1 MKNVEELKVLPIYF
15 KELITG
21 NKTFEIR
28 KNDRDYKVGLKLI
41 LFEFENNT
49 FTGRSIEK
57 TVTYVLK
64 GGEYGLHKDYVVLG
78 IK

>member
-1 MKNVEELKVLPIYF
+1 MNIEELKVLPIYF
-15 KELITG
+15 EELVNG

-41 LFEFENNT
+41 LREFKNNT

-57 TVTYVLK
+57 TVTYVFK
-64 GGEYGLHKDYVVLG
+64 GGQYGLNKGYVILG
-78 IK
+78 IQ